1 MSGNVIDACTVDT
14 AKVIV
19 VDKPELHS
27 NLSNVLSKP
36 GFLTLHSRRACP
48 APDFVAAELV
58 T

>member
-1 MSGNVIDACTVDT
+1 MNRNVIDACAVDA

-19 VDKPELHS
+19 IDKPELHS

-36 GFLTLHSRRACP
+36 GFLTLHSRRVCP